1 MVGFKTRSE
10 YEARLLLHRGFW
22 GKMNE
27 VTCFKFYSLCGSKT
41 KAVYRK
47 AFIVREFLKD
57 FLNSEFL
64 KDLSYS
70 FNIPTTL

>member
-1 MVGFKTRSE
+1 
-10 YEARLLLHRGFW
+10 
-22 GKMNE
+22 MNE
-27 VTCFKFYSLCGSKT
+27 VACFKFYSLCGSKT
-41 KAVYRK
+41 KAAYPK